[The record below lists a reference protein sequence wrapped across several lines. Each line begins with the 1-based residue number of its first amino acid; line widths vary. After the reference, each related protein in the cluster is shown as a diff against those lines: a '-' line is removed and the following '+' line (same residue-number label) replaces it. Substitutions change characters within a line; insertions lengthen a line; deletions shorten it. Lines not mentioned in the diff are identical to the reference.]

1 MAEENKPTS
10 EELQAQIEK
19 LQADLAKANESNEK
33 LKAASS
39 KAASEAADFKRQLAE
54 RMTEKEKAEAERLEA
69 EKKAKEEQEKKEKE
83 AEERIANYEK
93 QLADMTKEA
102 HKNAFVAMGYSP
114 EDALAKA
121 EALANN
127 DFEKLQAL
135 EKARLEAAIKDAKA
149 DAAGQMSRPPAGGSS
164 GKAKPM
170 TYAEATEWLKAHP
183 GESLDK

>member
-1 MAEENKPTS
+1 MAEEKTPTL
-10 EELQAQIEK
+10 EELQAQNEK
-19 LQADLAKANESNEK
+19 LQADLAKAQEANEK

-39 KAASEAADFKRQLAE
+39 KAASEAADYKRQLAD

-83 AEERIANYEK
+83 AEERIAGYEK
-93 QLADMTKEA
+93 RIAEMTKES

-114 EDALAKA
+114 EDAQAKA

-149 DAAGQMSRPPAGGSS
+149 DATGRMSRPPAGGSS
-164 GKAKPM
+164 GKSKPM
-170 TYAEATEWLKAHP
+170 SYAEAAEWLKAHP
-183 GESLDK
+183 GESLDE